1 MASIVQNACFMTHR
15 LAREPAINK
24 PAVMV
29 TLIHIN
35 RPTISWIPF
44 YGRALASSW
53 RDDRKPEFPAL
64 DAKDPDKAGD
74 LDQAD
79 SVRQRRPLPTQWG
92 QILQQVRRG
101 KGARADGSASR
112 PRRT

>member
-1 MASIVQNACFMTHR
+1 LTDNFLDSV
-15 LAREPAINK
+15 
-24 PAVMV
+24 
-29 TLIHIN
+29 
-35 RPTISWIPF
+35 

-53 RDDRKPEFPAL
+53 RDDRKPELPAL
-64 DAKDPDKAGD
+64 DVKDPDKAGD

-79 SVRQRRPLPTQWG
+79 SGGNDDRCPRSGG

-112 PRRT
+112 ACRTPLGQVPRGSRRF

>member
-1 MASIVQNACFMTHR
+1 
-15 LAREPAINK
+15 
-24 PAVMV
+24 MV

-79 SVRQRRPLPTQWG
+79 SVRQ
-92 QILQQVRRG
+92 
-101 KGARADGSASR
+101 
-112 PRRT
+112 